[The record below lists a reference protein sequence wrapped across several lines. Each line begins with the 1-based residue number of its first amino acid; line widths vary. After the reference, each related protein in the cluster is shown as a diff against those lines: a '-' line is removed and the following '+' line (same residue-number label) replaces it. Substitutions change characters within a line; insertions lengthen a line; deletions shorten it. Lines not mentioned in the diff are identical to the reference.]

1 MSHPVTKEQETK
13 EQETKEQETKE
24 EKLRQEVKEEKPK
37 QETKEERIKQ
47 EAKEEKPKQETKEE
61 RIRQEAKEEKPKQET
76 KEEKPKQ
83 ETKEERIKQGAK
95 EEKPEQETKEE
106 KIKRETKEEKI
117 KQEKIKEEKIK
128 RETKEEKI
136 KQEKIKQEKIK
147 QEKIEQEKLEILKKE
162 LSELGSAAVAFS
174 GGVDSAFLLKT
185 AHDVLGN
192 RVAAITIRSRIF
204 PGREI
209 SEAEQFCRQ
218 YGIRQIICEV
228 DELSIEGF
236 SHNPHNRCYL
246 CKRRMMEQVMKA
258 AQAEHLAYIVEGSN
272 LDDDG
277 DYRPGHQAVAE
288 LGIKSPLREAGLSK
302 AQIRSLSR
310 QMGLPTWDKPSFA
323 CLASRFVYGETIT
336 PEKLSMVEK
345 GEQLL
350 LDLGFYQVRVRIH
363 GLMARIEVLP
373 QDFEQLLQEDL
384 RQHIV
389 NQFLEY
395 GFTHVSLDLLGYR
408 TGSMNKGIE
417 ADSKTA

>member
-1 MSHPVTKEQETK
+1 MIKITLKDDSILEVEKGTSIYEVAQKISEGLARGATCATVNGKVQDLRYKLNEDCNLNIETFEGSGEGKKAYWHTTSHIMAQAVKRLFPNVKFAIGPAI
-13 EQETKEQETKE
+13 E
-24 EKLRQEVKEEKPK
+24 EGFYYDFDVEKPFTDEDK
-37 QETKEERIKQ
+37 
-47 EAKEEKPKQETKEE
+47 
-61 RIRQEAKEEKPKQET
+61 
-76 KEEKPKQ
+76 
-83 ETKEERIKQGAK
+83 
-95 EEKPEQETKEE
+95 
-106 KIKRETKEEKI
+106 
-117 KQEKIKEEKIK
+117 
-128 RETKEEKI
+128 
-136 KQEKIKQEKIK
+136 
-147 QEKIEQEKLEILKKE
+147 EKIEQEKLEILKKE

>member
-1 MSHPVTKEQETK
+1 MSHPVTKERETKERETKEQETK

-24 EKLRQEVKEEKPK
+24 EKLRQEVKEEK
-37 QETKEERIKQ
+37 R
-47 EAKEEKPKQETKEE
+47 
-61 RIRQEAKEEKPKQET
+61 KQET

-83 ETKEERIKQGAK
+83 ETKEERIRQEAK

-117 KQEKIKEEKIK
+117 KQEKIK
-128 RETKEEKI
+128 
-136 KQEKIKQEKIK
+136 
-147 QEKIEQEKLEILKKE
+147 QEKIEQEKLELLKKE

-185 AHDVLGN
+185 AHDVLEN
-192 RVAAITIRSRIF
+192 RVAAITIQSRIF

-246 CKRRMMEQVMKA
+246 CKRRMMEQVIKA

-408 TGSMNKGIE
+408 TGSMNQGIE
-417 ADSKTA
+417 AGSINLYGKI

>member
-1 MSHPVTKEQETK
+1 MSHPVTKERETKERETKEQETK

-24 EKLRQEVKEEKPK
+24 EKLRQEVKEEKRK
-37 QETKEERIKQ
+37 QET
-47 EAKEEKPKQETKEE
+47 KEEKPKQETKEE
-61 RIRQEAKEEKPKQET
+61 RIRQEAKEEKPE
-76 KEEKPKQ
+76 Q
-83 ETKEERIKQGAK
+83 ETKEERIRQGAK

-117 KQEKIKEEKIK
+117 KQEKIK
-128 RETKEEKI
+128 
-136 KQEKIKQEKIK
+136 
-147 QEKIEQEKLEILKKE
+147 QEKIEQEKLELLKKE

-185 AHDVLGN
+185 AHDVLEN
-192 RVAAITIRSRIF
+192 RVAAITIQSRIF

-246 CKRRMMEQVMKA
+246 CKRRMMEQVIKA

-408 TGSMNKGIE
+408 TGSMNQGIE
-417 ADSKTA
+417 AGSINLYGKI

>member
-1 MSHPVTKEQETK
+1 MSHPVTKERETK
-13 EQETKEQETKE
+13 EQEPKEQEAKE
-24 EKLRQEVKEEKPK
+24 EKLRQEVKEEKRK
-37 QETKEERIKQ
+37 QETKEERIRQ
-47 EAKEEKPKQETKEE
+47 EAKEEKRKQETKEE

-76 KEEKPKQ
+76 KEEK
-83 ETKEERIKQGAK
+83 
-95 EEKPEQETKEE
+95 
-106 KIKRETKEEKI
+106 
-117 KQEKIKEEKIK
+117 IK

-136 KQEKIKQEKIK
+136 KQEKIKQEKI
-147 QEKIEQEKLEILKKE
+147 EQEKLELLKKE

-185 AHDVLGN
+185 AHDVLEN
-192 RVAAITIRSRIF
+192 RVAAITIQSRIF

-350 LDLGFYQVRVRIH
+350 LDMGFYQVRVRIH

-408 TGSMNKGIE
+408 TGSMNHGIE
-417 ADSKTA
+417 AGSINLYGKI

>member
-1 MSHPVTKEQETK
+1 MSHPVTKERETKERETKEQETKEQETK

-24 EKLRQEVKEEKPK
+24 EKLRQEVKEEKRK
-37 QETKEERIKQ
+37 QET
-47 EAKEEKPKQETKEE
+47 KEEKPKQETKEE
-61 RIRQEAKEEKPKQET
+61 RIRQEAKEEKPE
-76 KEEKPKQ
+76 Q
-83 ETKEERIKQGAK
+83 ETKEERIRQGAK

-117 KQEKIKEEKIK
+117 KQEKIK
-128 RETKEEKI
+128 
-136 KQEKIKQEKIK
+136 
-147 QEKIEQEKLEILKKE
+147 QEKIEQEKLELLKKE

-185 AHDVLGN
+185 AHDVLEN
-192 RVAAITIRSRIF
+192 RVAAITIQSRIF

-246 CKRRMMEQVMKA
+246 CKRRMMEQVIKA

-408 TGSMNKGIE
+408 TGSMNQGIE
-417 ADSKTA
+417 AGSINLYGKI

>member
-1 MSHPVTKEQETK
+1 MSHPVTKERETKEQETKEQEAKEQETK

-24 EKLRQEVKEEKPK
+24 EKLRQEVKEEK
-37 QETKEERIKQ
+37 R
-47 EAKEEKPKQETKEE
+47 KQETKEE
-61 RIRQEAKEEKPKQET
+61 RIRQEAKEEKLRQEVKEEKRKQET
-76 KEEKPKQ
+76 KEGRIKHEAEEEKRKQ
-83 ETKEERIKQGAK
+83 ET
-95 EEKPEQETKEE
+95 
-106 KIKRETKEEKI
+106 
-117 KQEKIKEEKIK
+117 KEEKIK

-136 KQEKIKQEKIK
+136 KQEKIKQEKI
-147 QEKIEQEKLEILKKE
+147 EQEKLELLKKE

-185 AHDVLGN
+185 AHDVLEN
-192 RVAAITIRSRIF
+192 RVAAITIQSRIF

-246 CKRRMMEQVMKA
+246 CKRRMMEQVIKA

-310 QMGLPTWDKPSFA
+310 QMGLTTWDKPSFA

-350 LDLGFYQVRVRIH
+350 LDMGFYQVRVRIH

-408 TGSMNKGIE
+408 TGSMNQGIE
-417 ADSKTA
+417 AGSRTA

>member
-1 MSHPVTKEQETK
+1 MSHPVTKERETKEQETKEQEAKEQETK

-24 EKLRQEVKEEKPK
+24 EKLRQEVKEEKRK
-37 QETKEERIKQ
+37 QETKEGRIKH
-47 EAKEEKPKQETKEE
+47 EAEEEKRKQET
-61 RIRQEAKEEKPKQET
+61 
-76 KEEKPKQ
+76 
-83 ETKEERIKQGAK
+83 
-95 EEKPEQETKEE
+95 
-106 KIKRETKEEKI
+106 
-117 KQEKIKEEKIK
+117 KEEKIK

-136 KQEKIKQEKIK
+136 KQEKIKQEKI
-147 QEKIEQEKLEILKKE
+147 EQEKLELLKKE

-185 AHDVLGN
+185 AHDVLEN
-192 RVAAITIRSRIF
+192 RVAAITIQSRIF

-246 CKRRMMEQVMKA
+246 CKRRMMEQVIKA

-310 QMGLPTWDKPSFA
+310 QMGLTTWDKPSFA

-350 LDLGFYQVRVRIH
+350 LDMGFYQVRVRIH

-408 TGSMNKGIE
+408 TGSMNQGIE
-417 ADSKTA
+417 AGSRTA

>member
-1 MSHPVTKEQETK
+1 M
-13 EQETKEQETKE
+13 
-24 EKLRQEVKEEKPK
+24 
-37 QETKEERIKQ
+37 
-47 EAKEEKPKQETKEE
+47 
-61 RIRQEAKEEKPKQET
+61 
-76 KEEKPKQ
+76 
-83 ETKEERIKQGAK
+83 
-95 EEKPEQETKEE
+95 
-106 KIKRETKEEKI
+106 
-117 KQEKIKEEKIK
+117 
-128 RETKEEKI
+128 
-136 KQEKIKQEKIK
+136 
-147 QEKIEQEKLEILKKE
+147 
-162 LSELGSAAVAFS
+162 
-174 GGVDSAFLLKT
+174 DSAFLLKT
-185 AHDVLGN
+185 AHDVLEN
-192 RVAAITIRSRIF
+192 RVAAITIQSRIF

-350 LDLGFYQVRVRIH
+350 LDMGFYQVRVRIH

-395 GFTHVSLDLLGYR
+395 GFMHVSLDLLGYR
-408 TGSMNKGIE
+408 TGSMNQGIE
-417 ADSKTA
+417 AGSINLYGKI

>member
-1 MSHPVTKEQETK
+1 MSHPVTKERETK
-13 EQETKEQETKE
+13 EQEPKEQEAKE
-24 EKLRQEVKEEKPK
+24 EKLRQEVKEEK
-37 QETKEERIKQ
+37 R
-47 EAKEEKPKQETKEE
+47 KQETKEE
-61 RIRQEAKEEKPKQET
+61 RIRQEAKEEKPK
-76 KEEKPKQ
+76 K
-83 ETKEERIKQGAK
+83 
-95 EEKPEQETKEE
+95 
-106 KIKRETKEEKI
+106 ETKEEKI
-117 KQEKIKEEKIK
+117 KQ
-128 RETKEEKI
+128 EKI

-185 AHDVLGN
+185 AHDVLEN
-192 RVAAITIRSRIF
+192 RVAAITIQSRIF
-204 PGREI
+204 PRREI

-395 GFTHVSLDLLGYR
+395 GFSHVSLDLLGYR

>member
-1 MSHPVTKEQETK
+1 MSHPVTKER
-13 EQETKEQETKE
+13 ETKEQETKE
-24 EKLRQEVKEEKPK
+24 EKLRQEVKEEKRK
-37 QETKEERIKQ
+37 QETKEGRIKQ
-47 EAKEEKPKQETKEE
+47 EAEEEKRKQETKEEKPKQETKEE
-61 RIRQEAKEEKPKQET
+61 RIRQEAKEEKPE
-76 KEEKPKQ
+76 Q
-83 ETKEERIKQGAK
+83 ETKEERIRQGAK

-117 KQEKIKEEKIK
+117 KQEKIK
-128 RETKEEKI
+128 
-136 KQEKIKQEKIK
+136 
-147 QEKIEQEKLEILKKE
+147 QEKIEQEKLELLKKE

-185 AHDVLGN
+185 AHDVLEN
-192 RVAAITIRSRIF
+192 RVAAITIQSRIF
-204 PGREI
+204 PRREI

-373 QDFEQLLQEDL
+373 QDFEQLLKEDL

-408 TGSMNKGIE
+408 TGSMNQGIE
-417 ADSKTA
+417 AGSINLYGKI

>member
-1 MSHPVTKEQETK
+1 MSHPVTKERETK

-24 EKLRQEVKEEKPK
+24 EKLRQEVKEEKRK
-37 QETKEERIKQ
+37 QETKEEKPKQ
-47 EAKEEKPKQETKEE
+47 ETKEEKPKQETKEE

-117 KQEKIKEEKIK
+117 TQEKIKEEKIK
-128 RETKEEKI
+128 RETKE
-136 KQEKIKQEKIK
+136 EKIKQEKIK

-373 QDFEQLLQEDL
+373 QDFEQLLKEDL

>member
-1 MSHPVTKEQETK
+1 MSHPVTKERETKEQETKEQETK

-24 EKLRQEVKEEKPK
+24 EKLRQEVKEEKRKQETKEGRIKQEAEEEKRKQETKEEKPK
-37 QETKEERIKQ
+37 QETKEERIRQ
-47 EAKEEKPKQETKEE
+47 EAKEEKRKQETKEE

-76 KEEKPKQ
+76 KEEK
-83 ETKEERIKQGAK
+83 
-95 EEKPEQETKEE
+95 
-106 KIKRETKEEKI
+106 
-117 KQEKIKEEKIK
+117 IK

-136 KQEKIKQEKIK
+136 KQEKIKQEKI
-147 QEKIEQEKLEILKKE
+147 EQEKLELLKKE

-185 AHDVLGN
+185 AHDVLEN
-192 RVAAITIRSRIF
+192 RVAAITIQSRIF

-350 LDLGFYQVRVRIH
+350 LDMGFYQVRVRIH

-395 GFTHVSLDLLGYR
+395 GFMHVSLDLLGYR
-408 TGSMNKGIE
+408 TGSMNQGIE
-417 ADSKTA
+417 AGSINLYGKI